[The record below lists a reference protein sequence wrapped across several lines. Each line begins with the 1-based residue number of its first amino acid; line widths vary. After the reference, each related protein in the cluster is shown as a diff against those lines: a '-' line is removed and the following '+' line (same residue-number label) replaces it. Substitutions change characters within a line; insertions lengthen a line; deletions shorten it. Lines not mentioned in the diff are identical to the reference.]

1 MRIVVCVKEVL
12 DPAAVNNY
20 ALSGGLAMSADG
32 RHPEVAAIPRLI
44 NGYDE
49 QALEAALRL
58 RDAGL
63 DCRIVVVTIAT
74 EAASM
79 LKQCAALGADEIVA
93 IDPGSRELDAPGIAT
108 VLAAWVRGSGGAD
121 LILCGRQASDDDQGV
136 VPLLLA
142 ENLGHAVTT
151 LAREVSLADG
161 ALSVTRA
168 TPEGDEVVR
177 GKLPAVVTVSNELG
191 APRFPTAKAK
201 MAARKMSAEIVA
213 IDSLGIDAA
222 ALTPSITLQRQFVP
236 QIQGNCEFLSGSPAE
251 IAKALMERIR
261 AA

>member
-108 VLAAWVRGSGGAD
+108 VLAACLTGRSQPGAELLVNLPGGELSITVAPDLATVWMRGPATFVFD
-121 LILCGRQASDDDQGV
+121 AVIDPA
-136 VPLLLA
+136 
-142 ENLGHAVTT
+142 AVTRS
-151 LAREVSLADG
+151 AR
-161 ALSVTRA
+161 
-168 TPEGDEVVR
+168 
-177 GKLPAVVTVSNELG
+177 
-191 APRFPTAKAK
+191 
-201 MAARKMSAEIVA
+201 
-213 IDSLGIDAA
+213 
-222 ALTPSITLQRQFVP
+222 PS
-236 QIQGNCEFLSGSPAE
+236 
-251 IAKALMERIR
+251 
-261 AA
+261 